1 MDKTVY
7 WIDVKNMMYE
17 IIYYGYFLDI
27 ARKPGNIRSFV
38 TASILSKYNWL
49 KHRDFPWGWGGE
61 LLSNQQKYGKSKWA
75 TNEVKKKMLC
85 EV

>member
-1 MDKTVY
+1 MFLYGQTVY

-17 IIYYGYFLDI
+17 IIYYGYFLVV

-49 KHRDFPWGWGGE
+49 KHRGFPWGWGVGNCYRTNKNME
-61 LLSNQQKYGKSKWA
+61 NQ
-75 TNEVKKKMLC
+75 NEQLMK
-85 EV
+85 